1 MNKRWR
7 NIGLGALLVLA
18 IVVIAPAFFGGGG
31 GSQPQVNTIRYSEFV
46 EAVKD
51 DQISRVLIS
60 PDQGTAQLV
69 ENDGRRAQV
78 KLAPI
83 VSCSVC

>member
-60 PDQGTAQLV
+60 PDQAPLRWLKTTAVVPRSTWPL
-69 ENDGRRAQV
+69 
-78 KLAPI
+78 I